1 MAQAGTVFLRSFDG
15 DWLQFDNC
23 HISVNIRR
31 RITREV
37 KRGGEGDDLVDEGA
51 ESAVY
56 TMQGHL
62 GIVGYREVLNIFR
75 SAEVWLLDPFT
86 ETEIKVA
93 FHRLQ
98 YDGDDGSYSFELIED
113 VM

>member
-1 MAQAGTVFLRSFDG
+1 MAQAGTVFLRGFEG

-23 HISVNIRR
+23 HISVMIRR
-31 RITREV
+31 RIQREV
-37 KRGGEGDDLVDEGA
+37 KRGSEGDDLVDEGA

-56 TMQGHL
+56 KMEGHL
-62 GIVGYREVLNIFR
+62 GIPGYREVLSIFR
-75 SAEVWLLDPFT
+75 SSEVWLLDPFT

-93 FHRLQ
+93 FHRLE
-98 YDGDDGSYSFELIED
+98 YDGEDGAYSFELIED